1 MLKKEKGGS
10 SLFKIKASIFGLE
23 AEESLAGYIK
33 KGIYQIKYNYGSHLY
48 WFLLLDRRID
58 IEWWASDWMENVASK
73 VDVLAKVE
81 CICVSFI

>member
-1 MLKKEKGGS
+1 MMTQCSSSNSNCGRQVLKKEKGGS

-48 WFLLLDRRID
+48 WFLFLDRRID
-58 IEWWASDWMENVASK
+58 IEW
-73 VDVLAKVE
+73 
-81 CICVSFI
+81 